1 MQEFWDKYK
10 GLIIGL
16 LVLTFFTFIIYK
28 INSNNSKNSGSTRI
42 NSNYLKNYEINE
54 VIPIYINDDDI
65 AKKYLSE
72 YVNLLIYHREE
83 AFKLVDT
90 DTLVEK
96 FDNFSAFDKYVDN
109 LMTDSFIKATVKSYS
124 YDITDGV
131 KAMHVIDADGNV
143 FIFKEESLM
152 NYTVEL

>member
-1 MQEFWDKYK
+1 MQELWNKYK
-10 GLIIGL
+10 GITLWI
-16 LVLTFFTFIIYK
+16 LVLLLFIIIVYFLTVNDSKEQIKRVDDSFLKDYK
-28 INSNNSKNSGSTRI
+28 
-42 NSNYLKNYEINE
+42 INE
-54 VIPIYINDDDI
+54 VIKIYVTDEEL

-83 AFKLVDT
+83 AYKLVDT

-96 FDNFSAFDKYVDN
+96 FNDYSSFENYVNTLITDNFVR
-109 LMTDSFIKATVKSYS
+109 ATVKSYS
-124 YDITDGV
+124 YGITDGV
-131 KAMHVIDADGNV
+131 KAMNVIDADGNV

>member
-1 MQEFWDKYK
+1 MNFKYA
-10 GLIIGL
+10 IIII
-16 LVLTFFTFIIYK
+16 VYFLTVNDSKEQIKRVDDSFLKDYK
-28 INSNNSKNSGSTRI
+28 
-42 NSNYLKNYEINE
+42 INE
-54 VIPIYINDDDI
+54 VIKVYVTDEEL

-83 AFKLVDT
+83 AYKLVDT

-96 FDNFSAFDKYVDN
+96 FNDYSSFENYVNNLITDNFVR
-109 LMTDSFIKATVKSYS
+109 ATVKSYS
-124 YDITDGV
+124 YGITDGV
-131 KAMHVIDADGNV
+131 KAMNVIDADGNV